1 MNPSIERIMAGSGDD
16 NLNLKKLMKN
26 LVSALDE
33 QNLSVKELFSQ
44 MDTDMDGRISGPEL
58 HKGLNNLAGEYLS
71 PGQISK
77 IIESMDKDSDNRI
90 DQSEL
95 SAAIEKAR

>member
-1 MNPSIERIMAGSGDD
+1 MAGSGDD
-16 NLNLKKLMKN
+16 KLNLKKLMKD
-26 LVSALDE
+26 LASALNK
-33 QNLSVKELFSQ
+33 QNLSTTELFSQ
-44 MDTDMDGRISGPEL
+44 IDTDMDGRISGPEL
-58 HKGLNNLAGEYLS
+58 HKGLDNIVGEYLS

-95 SAAIEKAR
+95 SAAIENAR

>member
-1 MNPSIERIMAGSGDD
+1 MNPFFERIMAGSGDD
-16 NLNLKKLMKN
+16 KLNLKKLMKD
-26 LVSALDE
+26 LASALNK
-33 QNLSVKELFSQ
+33 QNLSTTELFSQ

-58 HKGLNNLAGEYLS
+58 HKGLDNIVGEYLS

-95 SAAIEKAR
+95 SAAIENAR